1 MNQSLTE
8 KFIFVSRN
16 EDEVSKVF
24 SRKIVQFHERFSDCL
39 MLAGLGGENESLE
52 SMKME
57 KSPDFDETY
66 FQDTILGL
74 NSVEPMMM
82 STLIHNEKIEAYLSV
97 FYLPFFEVEGF
108 FLLQQIANWGGSN
121 KTSYQVWTL
130 AEDSNLYDMCDH
142 WNFIV

>member
-8 KFIFVSRN
+8 KFIFVARN
-16 EDEVSKVF
+16 EDEVAKVF

-39 MLAGLGGENESLE
+39 MLAGLGEENQSLE

-57 KSPDFDETY
+57 KSPHFDESY
-66 FQDTILGL
+66 FKDTILGL
-74 NSVEPMMM
+74 NSVDPMMI
-82 STLIHNEKIEAYLSV
+82 STLIHNQKIEAYLSL

-108 FLLQQIANWGGSN
+108 FLLQQIAEWGGTN

>member
-1 MNQSLTE
+1 MTQSLTE

-24 SRKIVQFHERFSDCL
+24 SRKIVQFHERFSDAL
-39 MLAGLGGENESLE
+39 MLSNLGEENQSLD
-52 SMKME
+52 SLDMK
-57 KSPDFDETY
+57 KNPDFDESY

-74 NSVEPMMM
+74 SSVEPMMIT
-82 STLIHNEKIEAYLSV
+82 TLIHDEKIEAYLSV

-130 AEDSNLYDMCDH
+130 VEDSNLYDMCDH